1 MLTENRIWKARTI
14 DIGSLLL
21 YTFLKIY
28 IYLGLVSAADALNWG
43 FSGPMVRG
51 SGIKQD
57 VRISQP
63 YDAYDQV
70 EFEVPIGTKGDCYD
84 RLAFLKKTHV
94 PCQIFMPSRRNAPIA
109 AHHYPVSQ

>member
-1 MLTENRIWKARTI
+1 
-14 DIGSLLL
+14 
-21 YTFLKIY
+21 
-28 IYLGLVSAADALNWG
+28 
-43 FSGPMVRG
+43 MVRG

-84 RLAFLKKTHV
+84 RLAFLKGN
-94 PCQIFMPSRRNAPIA
+94 PCSLPDIYAE
-109 AHHYPVSQ
+109 